1 MFSFH
6 HMDFTLTDGNIRIAR
21 MGNLENLNSDFVQVH
36 LAGEH
41 KDSHLGSKM
50 IVSSEGGRLHYVS
63 HTINGDELTV
73 VQESP
78 FIRATTVFTAY
89 PDTNAIRIVS
99 GITNISEEPVIVEEA
114 SAFCLTGF
122 GKKVYAESMLLT
134 RFLQSHHAEC
144 QPRQDNFAHLGL
156 CDGHSVPQQYAEQ
169 CKNDPNFKEDA
180 LTSTSQQ
187 RVGHCNIGSWSTKE
201 ALPMGIVEN
210 RNTNDFFMFQLESP
224 GSWYYEISDV
234 GNTYY
239 IYLSGANYPFGGW
252 YKELQPGA
260 SYQSPAVAFSFG
272 NCLNDV
278 IGNMT
283 VYRRH
288 IAGVCPAD
296 SSLPAIFNEYMHLS
310 WDSPSAENTAKIAPI
325 VAKTGAEYY
334 VIDCGWH
341 NEEDGSKVYPYVGH
355 WKESHARF
363 PEGVRKTTDLIRSL
377 GMKPGL
383 WIEPE
388 IIGIQC
394 KQMLDHYDNDCFM
407 QRHGKRLAVMNRHF
421 LDYRNP
427 RVREYMTQVI
437 DTMIDQYGAAYIK
450 CDYNQDCGVG
460 TDRNAS
466 SPGEGLELATEA
478 FLCWIGEMQNRH
490 PEVIFEGC
498 ASGGMRL
505 DYKTLSNYSLVSTSD
520 QTDYLLYPY
529 IAGNIL
535 AGVLPEQAAVWSYP
549 AASDCTCGEDVS
561 RERIVINMVNSFLGR
576 MHLAS
581 HLDYLN
587 EDQLALIREGVDYY
601 HSLSE
606 AKKAAKPIFPLG
618 FTKFGEPAVCAGFQG
633 GNKAY
638 LAIWNL
644 KDVGT
649 LHIPLGH
656 GIREAHIAYP
666 SDPSFSLSVAGD
678 SLIADFRTSP
688 CAGFVEV
695 TLK

>member
-6 HMDFTLTDGNIRIAR
+6 HMDLALSDGNIRITR
-21 MGNLENLNSDFVQVH
+21 MGNLDGLNSDFVQVH

-50 IVSSEGGRLHYVS
+50 LVSSEGGRLRYVS
-63 HTINGDELTV
+63 HSISGDTLTV
-73 VQESP
+73 IQESP

-99 GITNISEEPVIVEEA
+99 NIMNITSQPIIVEEA

-122 GKKVYAESMLLT
+122 GSKSHAENMFLT
-134 RFLQSHHAEC
+134 RFLQSHHSEC
-144 QPRQDNFAHLGL
+144 QPRQDDFAHLGL
-156 CDGHSVPQQYAEQ
+156 CGGR
-169 CKNDPNFKEDA
+169 
-180 LTSTSQQ
+180 STSQQ

-210 RNTNDFFMFQLESP
+210 REKSDFFMFQLESP
-224 GSWYYEISDV
+224 SSWYYEISDA
-234 GNTYY
+234 GDTYY
-239 IYLSGANYPFGGW
+239 IYLGGASYPFGGW
-252 YKELQPGA
+252 YKELQPGQA
-260 SYQSPAVAFSFG
+260 YESPAVAFSFG
-272 NCLNDV
+272 KSANEV
-278 IGNMT
+278 VGNMT
-283 VYRRH
+283 AYRRH
-288 IAGVCPAD
+288 IAGACPAD
-296 SSLPAIFNEYMHLS
+296 ETLPTIFNEYMHLS

-325 VAKTGAEYY
+325 VAKTGVEYY

-355 WKESHARF
+355 WQESHARF
-363 PEGVRKTTDLIRSL
+363 PEGLKKTTDLIRSL

-388 IIGIQC
+388 IIGIAC
-394 KQMLDHYDNDCFM
+394 KQMLDYYDDDCFF
-407 QRHGKRLAVMNRHF
+407 QRHGKRLSVMNRHF

-427 RVREYMTQVI
+427 RVRQYMTQAI
-437 DTMIDQYGAAYIK
+437 DNMVEQYGAAYIK
-450 CDYNQDCGVG
+450 CDYNQDCGIG
-460 TDRNAS
+460 TDRDAS
-466 SPGEGLELATEA
+466 SPGEGLELAAQA
-478 FLCWIGEMQNRH
+478 FLSWIGEMQKRH

-505 DYKTLSNYSLVSTSD
+505 DYKTLSHYSLVSTSD

-561 RERIVINMVNSFLGR
+561 RDRIVINMVNSFLGR

-581 HLDYLN
+581 HLDYLS

-601 HSLSE
+601 RSLSQI
-606 AKKAAKPIFPLG
+606 KKTAMPIFPLG
-618 FTKFGEPAVCAGFQG
+618 FTKFGDPAVCAGFQNG
-633 GNKAY
+633 KKIY
-638 LAIWNL
+638 LAVWNL
-644 KDVGT
+644 KDVGS
-649 LHIPLGH
+649 LNIPLGH
-656 GIREAHIAYP
+656 EIAEAHIAYP
-666 SDPSFSLSVAGD
+666 SDPSFSLSVAG
-678 SLIADFRTSP
+678 SNLIADFHASP
-688 CAGFVEV
+688 CAGFMEV